1 LQPIAIFFPKKV
13 LLFVNRISTMP
24 NQKEITIYDIAKH
37 LDISATTVSRGLKNH
52 PAINKN
58 TRKKIA
64 DAAKELG
71 YRSNTFASSLRSNRT
86 HTIGVI
92 VPRLNS
98 NFMSSVL
105 AGMEDAA
112 SRENYNLIITQSLE
126 KREKEKANAHTM
138 YNKRVDGL
146 LISLAY
152 DTENISH
159 LQPFFL
165 KGIPVVFFDRTFNH
179 SESTSILINNFQAAY
194 DVTKHLLEQGC
205 KRMMHLGGNMLRDV
219 YSERLKGYKK
229 ALQDHKIPFD
239 EKLIYISNLTEEAGT
254 EAAKHILKMKRTTR
268 PDAVFSA
275 NDTAAVHCMIH
286 LKAAGIRIPG
296 DIAFAGFNNDPISKV
311 VEPNLTTINYSGY
324 HMGEVAVMNLINH
337 LKGLSSARTMNTIV
351 LRADLIVRES
361 SLKNK
366 SS

>member
-1 LQPIAIFFPKKV
+1 MHFFSKNAS
-13 LLFVNRISTMP
+13 FICSRMSDH
-24 NQKEITIYDIAKH
+24 KEITIYDIAKH
-37 LDISATTVSRGLKNH
+37 LKISATTVSRGLKNH
-52 PAINKN
+52 PTINKN

-126 KREKEKANAHTM
+126 KREKEKANAQTM
-138 YNKRVDGL
+138 FNKRVDGL

-152 DTENISH
+152 DTENIAH
-159 LQPFFL
+159 LQPFFT
-165 KGIPVVFFDRTFNH
+165 KGIPVVFFDRTYAH
-179 SESTSILINNFQAAY
+179 PESTSILIDNFHAAY

-205 KRMMHLGGNMLRDV
+205 KRIMHLGGNILRDV
-219 YSERLKGYKK
+219 YSERIRGYKK
-229 ALQDHKIPFD
+229 ALQDHHIPFD
-239 EKLIYISNLTEEAGT
+239 ERLIYISNLSEEAGT
-254 EAAKHILKMKRTTR
+254 EAAKHILKMKASAR
-268 PDAVFSA
+268 PDGVFSA
-275 NDTAAVHCMIH
+275 NDTAAVHCMIQ
-286 LKAAGIRIPG
+286 LKASGVKIPAE
-296 DIAFAGFNNDPISKV
+296 IAFAGFNNDPISKV

-324 HMGEVAVMNLINH
+324 HIGEAAVMKLIDH
-337 LKGLSSARTMNTIV
+337 LKGITSTRTTNTIV
-351 LRADLIVRES
+351 LRADLVIRES
-361 SLKNK
+361 SLKNN
-366 SS
+366 SH

>member
-1 LQPIAIFFPKKV
+1 M
-13 LLFVNRISTMP
+13 SE
-24 NQKEITIYDIAKH
+24 QKEITIYDIARH
-37 LDISATTVSRGLKNH
+37 LNISATTVSRGLKNH
-52 PAINKN
+52 PTINKN

-71 YRSNTFASSLRSNRT
+71 YRSNTFASSLRSKRT

-112 SRENYNLIITQSLE
+112 SREHYNLIITQSLE
-126 KREKEKANAHTM
+126 KRDKEKANAHTM

-159 LQPFFL
+159 LQPFFT
-165 KGIPVVFFDRTFNH
+165 KGIPVVFFDRTFDHN
-179 SESTSILINNFQAAY
+179 ESTSILIDNFKAAY
-194 DVTKHLLEQGC
+194 DVTNHLLEQGC
-205 KRMMHLGGNMLRDV
+205 KRIMHLGGNMLRDV
-219 YSERLKGYKK
+219 YSERLKGYRK
-229 ALQDHKIPFD
+229 ALQDHKIPFN
-239 EKLIYISNLTEEAGT
+239 EKLIYISNLNEEAGT
-254 EAAKHILKMKRTTR
+254 DAAKHILRMKPSTR

-286 LKAAGIRIPG
+286 LKSAGIRIPE

-311 VEPNLTTINYSGY
+311 IEPNLTTVNYSGY
-324 HMGEVAVMNLINH
+324 HIGEVAVMNLIGH
-337 LKGLSSARTMNTIV
+337 LKGLSSTKTTNTII
-351 LRADLIVRES
+351 LRAELIIRES

-366 SS
+366 SL

>member
-1 LQPIAIFFPKKV
+1 M
-13 LLFVNRISTMP
+13 SE
-24 NQKEITIYDIAKH
+24 QKEITIYDIARH
-37 LDISATTVSRGLKNH
+37 LNISATTVSRGLKNH
-52 PAINKN
+52 PTINKN

-71 YRSNTFASSLRSNRT
+71 YRSNTFASSLRSKRT

-112 SRENYNLIITQSLE
+112 SREHYNLIITQSLE
-126 KREKEKANAHTM
+126 KRDKEKANAHTM

-159 LQPFFL
+159 LQPFFT
-165 KGIPVVFFDRTFNH
+165 KGIPVVFFDRTFDHN
-179 SESTSILINNFQAAY
+179 ESTSILIDNFKAAY
-194 DVTKHLLEQGC
+194 DVTNHLLEQGC
-205 KRMMHLGGNMLRDV
+205 KRIMHLGGNMLRDV
-219 YSERLKGYKK
+219 YSERLKGYRK
-229 ALQDHKIPFD
+229 ALQDHKIPFN
-239 EKLIYISNLTEEAGT
+239 EKLIYISNLNEEAGT
-254 EAAKHILKMKRTTR
+254 DAAKHILKMKPSTR

-286 LKAAGIRIPG
+286 LKSAGIRIPE

-311 VEPNLTTINYSGY
+311 IEPNLTTVNYSGY
-324 HMGEVAVMNLINH
+324 HIGEVAVMNLIGH
-337 LKGLSSARTMNTIV
+337 LKGLSSTKTTNTII
-351 LRADLIVRES
+351 LRAELIIRES

-366 SS
+366 SL

>member
-1 LQPIAIFFPKKV
+1 MSA
-13 LLFVNRISTMP
+13 
-24 NQKEITIYDIAKH
+24 QKEITIYDIAKH
-37 LDISATTVSRGLKNH
+37 LNISATTVSRGLKNH
-52 PAINKN
+52 PTINKN

-64 DAAKELG
+64 DAARELG
-71 YRSNTFASSLRSNRT
+71 YRSNTFASSLRSKRT

-112 SRENYNLIITQSLE
+112 SREHYNLIITQSLE
-126 KREKEKANAHTM
+126 KREKEKANVHTM

-159 LQPFFL
+159 LQPFFS
-165 KGIPVVFFDRTFNH
+165 KGIPVVFFDRTYNH
-179 SESTSILINNFQAAY
+179 SESTSILIDNFKAGY
-194 DVTKHLLEQGC
+194 GVTKHLLEQGC
-205 KRMMHLGGNMLRDV
+205 RRIMHLGGNLLRDV
-219 YSERLKGYKK
+219 YAERLKGYKK
-229 ALQDHKIPFD
+229 ALLDNKIPFD
-239 EKLIYISNLTEEAGT
+239 EKLIYISNLNDEAGT
-254 EAAKHILKMKRTTR
+254 EAAKHILKMKKTAR

-286 LKAAGIRIPG
+286 LKSAGIRIPE

-311 VEPNLTTINYSGY
+311 IEPNLTTVNYSGY
-324 HMGEVAVMNLINH
+324 HVGEVAIMNLINH
-337 LKGLSSARTMNTIV
+337 LKGVSSTKTTNTIV

-366 SS
+366 SL